1 MKYLRDF
8 VLFLTFLCSLFL
20 GNKLTLRDS
29 LKGPLFNNNYVQYVE

>member
-1 MKYLRDF
+1 MKYLRDI
-8 VLFLTFLCSLFL
+8 VLFLTFLCSLL